1 MNNHNTLE
9 EVREKLFVTARSM
22 QKRAYVPYSSFRV
35 GAAIWADNNE
45 VFSGC
50 NVENISY
57 PCGTCAEAGAIAA
70 MIAGG
75 GKKIREILI
84 TADGQ
89 SLITP
94 CGACLQRIKE
104 FSDEN
109 TLIHLSDKT
118 GIKQT
123 LNIKDLL
130 PLAFDDEELHK

>member
-9 EVREKLFVTARSM
+9 ELREKLFETARRI

-57 PCGTCAEAGAIAA
+57 PCGTCAEAGAIAS
-70 MIAGG
+70 MNAGG
-75 GKKIREILI
+75 CKKIREILI

-123 LNIKDLL
+123 LTIKDLL

>member
-9 EVREKLFVTARSM
+9 ELRGKLLEAARTAREN
-22 QKRAYVPYSSFRV
+22 AYAPYSSFRV
-35 GAAIWADNNE
+35 GAAILADNNKI
-45 VFSGC
+45 FSGC

-70 MIAGG
+70 MVADG

-84 TADGQ
+84 IADGQ

-109 TLIHLSDKT
+109 TLIHLSDKN
-118 GIKQT
+118 GIQQT
-123 LNIKDLL
+123 LTIKDLL
-130 PLAFDDEELHK
+130 PLAFDDKELHK

>member
-9 EVREKLFVTARSM
+9 ELREKLFKAARDV
-22 QKRAYVPYSSFRV
+22 QKKAYVPYSSFKV
-35 GAAIWADNNE
+35 GAAIHADNNE
-45 VFSGC
+45 IFSGC

-109 TLIHLSDKT
+109 TLIHLADKI

-123 LNIKDLL
+123 LTIKDLL
-130 PLAFDDEELHK
+130 PLAFDDEDLHK